1 MLVPSDGVSVEV
13 HMDKYTQ
20 TPLTA
25 EISSDG
31 RVRVFAEITGWT
43 LSDSA
48 AGTEEPTEE

>member
-13 HMDKYTQ
+13 HMDKYTD

-43 LSDSA
+43 LTDGA
-48 AGTEEPTEE
+48 AEEKSTEE